1 MVPQAH
7 EQQFISVYLKLY
19 KNQCAFGHIMEK
31 CQWQNY
37 GCHQL
42 TIKTLPRW
50 MISWD
55 SMATMMLI
63 RIGSMHWLLKRPIL
77 LFGRTNLESQ
87 LQREWFD
94 MMWYDVMM
102 WCGVIWYDMIWFDL
116 IWSDLIWYDMIW
128 YDMIWYTIYDIWYM
142 ICGMVRCGVVWCGVV
157 WCDVMVMWCDII
169 WYEILQYNLIQ
180 HNTT

>member
-50 MISWD
+50 MISSWD
-55 SMATMMLI
+55 IMATMMLI

-116 IWSDLIWYDMIW
+116 IWSDMIW